1 MYGIENIRSDD
12 LVEVA
17 LHVVKKKVY
26 VLGIVGPDDLLE
38 RDNIRVWE
46 LFEEGYFPVGPLGVS
61 RILKCVKT
69 LLKSITTFFKAKT
82 SPVFVSLTFH
92 TIP

>member
-38 RDNIRVWE
+38 RDNIRV
-46 LFEEGYFPVGPLGVS
+46 
-61 RILKCVKT
+61 
-69 LLKSITTFFKAKT
+69 
-82 SPVFVSLTFH
+82 
-92 TIP
+92 